1 LIGRVVCPKGIGVW
15 QSFGRGKTKGRRCK
29 NNVSKQKGVKIE
41 TKIFFLI
48 SEKNRIAKKTSGPCI
63 ELRVARTAGVPRSQM
78 PLHQWAL

>member
-1 LIGRVVCPKGIGVW
+1 MPEGYWCLAKFRA
-15 QSFGRGKTKGRRCK
+15 RK
-29 NNVSKQKGVKIE
+29 NEGQKMQKQHFKKKGVKIE